1 MPFPDRSSST
11 YRRVSSRIIW
21 PAGGAF
27 ILVCYGFLVNLAN
40 GVNFGDESWFLQVI
54 SRVLSGDVLYR
65 DVFVGVTPLSVYVTA
80 LVAAVLGTEILVVKG
95 IVALCFAFTVILSW
109 QIARQ
114 LTRCSARHWLITAA
128 LLVYAAPYPHAVY
141 SPLAGVFFLA
151 AFSAAVCWVN
161 LAVGGTL
168 HGTWRSA
175 IYPIV
180 GGLTAGLCFVTK
192 QNIGVYALV
201 AFLMSM
207 TASGAGSTLMRRELF
222 RSASITALGFALV
235 CIVSLLPISFGGAT
249 NSFIDYGFLNK
260 LTYLQKA
267 GVGVSYLNQL
277 AILPGFLYPP
287 SWTGFRQFYSLAHF
301 VLPLFVLGGLLIAG
315 SKSNKGRGLTLTVL
329 FFVAAA
335 VLGAFPRV
343 DVAHFVYAT
352 PELFVGIAYLWH
364 RVKPVLSWRWT
375 VGIPMIVILWI
386 AFGLVQQISKIA
398 SVGTSADDF
407 SKLPHFRA
415 ALIPADQS
423 RVIEVHARALVEETS
438 NSGPSFL
445 LFPEAG
451 FYYLITGLKN
461 PTAFDYP
468 FVTAFGLNG
477 EEKTAAAIA
486 QRKIRSVCLRS
497 FDGFWSSLK
506 PALLQDYVEKHLRPG
521 KDIGLCTLYQS
532 VR

>member
-1 MPFPDRSSST
+1 MPLPDRSSST
-11 YRRVSSRIIW
+11 YRRVSSRIIL
-21 PAGGAF
+21 PAGAAF
-27 ILVCYGFLVNLAN
+27 ILFCYGFLVNLAN

-95 IVALCFAFTVILSW
+95 IVALCFAFTVILSC
-109 QIARQ
+109 QIVRQ

-141 SPLAGVFFLA
+141 QPLAGVFFLA

-180 GGLTAGLCFVTK
+180 GGLTTGLCFVTK
-192 QNIGVYALV
+192 QNIGLYALV

-207 TASGAGSTLMRRELF
+207 TASGAGSGLMRRELF

-235 CIVSLLPISFGGAT
+235 CIVSLLPISFSGGT
-249 NSFIDYGFLNK
+249 NNFIDYGFLNK
-260 LTYLQKA
+260 VTYLQTA
-267 GVGVSYLNQL
+267 GVSYLHQL
-277 AILPGFLYPP
+277 AILPRFLYPP
-287 SWTGFRQFYSLAHF
+287 SWTGLRQFYSLAHY
-301 VLPLFVLGGLLIAG
+301 VLPLFVLGGLLIVG
-315 SKSNKGRGLTLTVL
+315 SKESNKGRGPTLTVL
-329 FFVAAA
+329 FFVVAAF
-335 VLGAFPRV
+335 LSAFPRV
-343 DVAHFVYAT
+343 DVAHFVYVT
-352 PELFVGIAYLWH
+352 PELFVGSAYLWH
-364 RVKPVLSWRWT
+364 RIKPVLSWRWT
-375 VGIPMIVILWI
+375 VGIPMIVILWV
-386 AFGLVQQISKIA
+386 AFGLIQQISKIA

-423 RVIEVHARALVEETS
+423 RVNEMQARALVEETS

-468 FVTAFGLNG
+468 LVTGFGLNG

-486 QRKIRSVCLRS
+486 QGKIRSVCLRP

-532 VR
+532 VS